1 MALINNKYIFHCYV
15 VSIAR
20 IPGVVVVVSYNH
32 SFSLFEETAAIMS
45 ADWAEAVRVAGE
57 GFGVVFIVLVLLWLV
72 SFGLGKIFQRWEK
85 EEEPE
90 PEKPDNKQA

>member
-1 MALINNKYIFHCYV
+1 
-15 VSIAR
+15 
-20 IPGVVVVVSYNH
+20 
-32 SFSLFEETAAIMS
+32 MS
-45 ADWAEAVRVAGE
+45 ADWAEAARIAGV
-57 GFGVVFIVLVLLWLV
+57 GFGIVFIVLILLWLV